1 MDFEL
6 SPAEREFRDEV
17 RSWLDS
23 NKPRG
28 EAPAGEGQ
36 RAFIDRRRAWQKK
49 MFEAGYVGIT
59 WPKEYGGRGA
69 GFMEQ
74 LIFNDEM
81 ILAKAPDPINVIGL
95 GMGGPVVIA
104 HGTEEQKKRYLTP
117 LLSADEIWC
126 QGFSEPNA
134 GSDLSGLQTRAEDK
148 GDHYVV
154 NGQKVWTTLAH
165 VAKWCMLVTR
175 ERKEANPR
183 DGLTYLL
190 VDMESPGIEVRPL
203 VQITGDAEFNEIFFK
218 DVVVPKSQILG
229 EAGNGWAVAMTTL
242 LHERGTLGMSLA
254 TRAQI
259 TAAELAERARRIGRG
274 SDPLVR
280 QRIAQFTIEAR
291 ALQLNGYRAVTAMK
305 RNGIPGPE
313 GSILK
318 LMWSELNQ
326 RMTESAVD
334 IAGPAGQVDGG
345 DGWTYQ
351 FLRSR
356 ANTIEAGTSEVLRNI
371 LAERVLGLPRERF
384 ARLNSLRLGNYA
396 SILSRR
402 RPGGLP
408 AISSRPDD
416 LDRAQVARP
425 RHLDAAGARHA
436 CAARRG

>member
-1 MDFEL
+1 MRVDFEL
-6 SPAEREFRDEV
+6 SGSEKAFRDEV
-17 RSWLDS
+17 RTWLKA
-23 NKPRG
+23 NKPSG
-28 EAPAGEGQ
+28 AAAVAEGQ
-36 RAFIDRRRAWQKK
+36 KAFIEGRRAWQKK
-49 MFEAGYVGIT
+49 LHEAGYVGIT

-81 ILAKAPDPINVIGL
+81 ILAQAPEPINVIGL
-95 GMGGPVVIA
+95 GMGGPVVMT
-104 HGTEEQKKRYLTP
+104 HGTDAQKQRYLAP
-117 LLSADEIWC
+117 LLSAEEIWC

-190 VDMESPGIEVRPL
+190 VDMQSPGVEVRPL

-242 LHERGTLGMSLA
+242 LHERGTLGMALA

-259 TAAELAERARRIGRG
+259 TAAELAEHARKIGRS

-280 QRIAQFTIEAR
+280 QRITQYTIEAR
-291 ALQLNGYRAVTAMK
+291 ALQLNGYRALTSMK

-326 RMTESAVD
+326 RMAETAVD
-334 IAGPAGQVDGG
+334 IAGPAGQVGDGR
-345 DGWTYQ
+345 GWTYQ

-371 LAERVLGLPRERF
+371 LAERVLGLPR
-384 ARLNSLRLGNYA
+384 
-396 SILSRR
+396 SR
-402 RPGGLP
+402 
-408 AISSRPDD
+408 
-416 LDRAQVARP
+416 
-425 RHLDAAGARHA
+425 
-436 CAARRG
+436 

>member
-6 SPAEREFRDEV
+6 SGPEKKFRDEV
-17 RSWLDS
+17 RAWLEA
-23 NKPRG
+23 NKPLG
-28 EAPAGEGQ
+28 DGAAEEGQ
-36 RAFIDRRRAWQKK
+36 KDFIESRRRWQKK
-49 MFEAGYVGIT
+49 MYDAGYVGIT

-69 GFMEQ
+69 GIMEQ

-81 ILAKAPDPINVIGL
+81 IQAQAPEPINVIGL

-104 HGTEEQKKRYLTP
+104 HGTEEQKKRYLAP
-117 LLSADEIWC
+117 LLSAEEIWC

-148 GDHYVV
+148 GDHYLV

-203 VQITGDAEFNEIFFK
+203 AQITGDAEFNEIFFK
-218 DVVVPKSQILG
+218 DVTVPKSQILG

-242 LHERGTLGMSLA
+242 LHERGTLGMALA

-259 TAAELAERARRIGRG
+259 TAAELADHARKLGRG

-280 QRIAQFTIEAR
+280 QKIAKYTIEAR
-291 ALQLNGYRAVTAMK
+291 ALQLNGYRAVTAVK

-326 RMTESAVD
+326 QMAETAVD
-334 IAGPAGQVDGG
+334 IAGAAGQVGDGE
-345 DGWTYQ
+345 GWTYQ

-371 LAERVLGLPRERF
+371 LAERVLGLPR
-384 ARLNSLRLGNYA
+384 
-396 SILSRR
+396 SR
-402 RPGGLP
+402 
-408 AISSRPDD
+408 
-416 LDRAQVARP
+416 
-425 RHLDAAGARHA
+425 
-436 CAARRG
+436 

>member
-6 SPAEREFRDEV
+6 SEPEKKFRDEV
-17 RSWLDS
+17 RGWLKA
-23 NKPRG
+23 NKPRDNG
-28 EAPAGEGQ
+28 SMAEGQ
-36 RAFIDRRRAWQKK
+36 KNFIDSRRAWQKK
-49 MFEAGYVGIT
+49 LYDAGYVGIT
-59 WPKEYGGRGA
+59 WPREYGGRGA

-81 ILAKAPDPINVIGL
+81 ILAQAPEPINVIGL
-95 GMGGPVVIA
+95 GMGGPVVIT
-104 HGTEEQKKRYLTP
+104 HGTEEQKKRYLAP

-126 QGFSEPNA
+126 QVFSEPSA

-148 GDHYVV
+148 GDHYIV

-183 DGLTYLL
+183 HGLTYLL

-242 LHERGTLGMSLA
+242 LHERGTLGMALA

-259 TAAELAERARRIGRG
+259 TAGELAERARRIGRG

-291 ALQLNGYRAVTAMK
+291 ALQLDGYRTVNAIK
-305 RNGIPGPE
+305 RQRISGPQ

-326 RMTESAVD
+326 RMTQSAVD
-334 IAGPAGQVDGG
+334 IARPARHGEDG
-345 DGWTYQ
+345 DGWK
-351 FLRSR
+351 
-356 ANTIEAGTSEVLRNI
+356 
-371 LAERVLGLPRERF
+371 
-384 ARLNSLRLGNYA
+384 
-396 SILSRR
+396 
-402 RPGGLP
+402 
-408 AISSRPDD
+408 
-416 LDRAQVARP
+416 
-425 RHLDAAGARHA
+425 
-436 CAARRG
+436 

>member
-1 MDFEL
+1 MDFDL
-6 SPAEREFRDEV
+6 SDSEKAFRDEV
-17 RSWLDS
+17 RAWLKA
-23 NKPRG
+23 NAPRKD
-28 EAPAGEGQ
+28 APEEGQ
-36 RAFIDRRRAWQKK
+36 KGFIESRRAWQKK
-49 MFEAGYVGIT
+49 LYEAGYIGIT
-59 WPKEYGGRGA
+59 WPKDYGGRGA

-81 ILAKAPDPINVIGL
+81 ITAQTPDPINVIGL
-95 GMGGPVVIA
+95 GMGGPVVIPQ
-104 HGTEEQKKRYLTP
+104 GTEEQKKRYLAP

-134 GSDLSGLQTRAEDK
+134 GSDLSGLQTRAEDM
-148 GDHYVV
+148 GDHYLV

-165 VAKWCMLVTR
+165 VAKVCMLGAR

-218 DVVVPKSQILG
+218 DVKVPKSQILG
-229 EAGNGWAVAMTTL
+229 EAGEGWTVAMTTL
-242 LHERGTLGMSLA
+242 LHERGTLGMALA

-259 TAAELAERARRIGRG
+259 TAAELADHTRRLGRG

-280 QRIAQFTIEAR
+280 QKIAQYTIEAR

-326 RMTESAVD
+326 RMAETAVD
-334 IAGPAGQVDGG
+334 VAGPAGQVG
-345 DGWTYQ
+345 DGTGWKYR

-356 ANTIEAGTSEVLRNI
+356 ANTIEAGTSEVLRHI
-371 LAERVLGLPRERF
+371 PAERVLGRPPR
-384 ARLNSLRLGNYA
+384 
-396 SILSRR
+396 
-402 RPGGLP
+402 P
-408 AISSRPDD
+408 
-416 LDRAQVARP
+416 
-425 RHLDAAGARHA
+425 
-436 CAARRG
+436 

>member
-6 SPAEREFRDEV
+6 SPSEKKFRDEV
-17 RSWLDS
+17 RAWLKA
-23 NKPRG
+23 NAPRG
-28 EAPAGEGQ
+28 ADADGAGDQKE
-36 RAFIDRRRAWQKK
+36 FVSRRRAWQKK
-49 MFEAGYVGIT
+49 LFEAGYIGIT
-59 WPKEYGGRGA
+59 WPKEYSGQGL

-81 ILAKAPDPINVIGL
+81 ILAHAPEPINVIAL

-104 HGTEEQKKRYLTP
+104 HGTEEQKKRYLAP
-117 LLSADEIWC
+117 LLSGDEIWC

-134 GSDLSGLQTRAEDK
+134 GSDLSGLQTRAEDR
-148 GDHYVV
+148 GDHYAVT
-154 NGQKVWTTLAH
+154 GQKVWTTLAH
-165 VAKWCMLVTR
+165 VARWCMLVTR

-218 DVVVPKSQILG
+218 DVEVPKSQILG

-259 TAAELAERARRIGRG
+259 TAAELAEHARRIGRG

-318 LMWSELNQ
+318 LMLSELNQ

-334 IAGPAGQVDGG
+334 IAG
-345 DGWTYQ
+345 
-351 FLRSR
+351 
-356 ANTIEAGTSEVLRNI
+356 
-371 LAERVLGLPRERF
+371 
-384 ARLNSLRLGNYA
+384 
-396 SILSRR
+396 
-402 RPGGLP
+402 
-408 AISSRPDD
+408 
-416 LDRAQVARP
+416 
-425 RHLDAAGARHA
+425 AAGA
-436 CAARRG
+436 

>member
-6 SPAEREFRDEV
+6 SESERAFRDEV
-17 RSWLDS
+17 RAWLKA
-23 NKPRG
+23 NAPRDG
-28 EAPAGEGQ
+28 AAEGGDMK
-36 RAFIDRRRAWQKK
+36 AFVKNRSAWQKK
-49 MFEAGYVGIT
+49 LYDAGYVGMT
-59 WPKEYGGRGA
+59 WPEEYGGRGRS
-69 GFMEQ
+69 FMDQ

-81 ILAKAPDPINVIGL
+81 ILAHAPEPINVIGL

-104 HGTEEQKKRYLTP
+104 HGTDAQKKRYLEP
-117 LLSADEIWC
+117 LLSAEEIWC

-148 GDHYVV
+148 GDHYLV

-165 VAKWCMLVTR
+165 IAKWCMLLAR

-190 VDMESPGIEVRPL
+190 VDMESPGVEVRPL
-203 VQITGDAEFNEIFFK
+203 VQITGDAEFNEIFFH
-218 DVVVPKSQILG
+218 DVKVPKSQILG
-229 EAGNGWAVAMTTL
+229 EAGQGWAVAMTTL
-242 LHERGTLGMSLA
+242 LHERGTLGLALA

-259 TAAELAERARRIGRG
+259 TAAELAEHARKLGRG

-280 QRIAQFTIEAR
+280 QRIAQHTIEAR
-291 ALQLNGYRAVTAMK
+291 ALQLNGYRAVTAVK

-326 RMTESAVD
+326 RMTETAMD
-334 IAGPAGQVDGG
+334 IAGPAAQVGDG
-345 DGWTYQ
+345 DGWKYQ

-371 LAERVLGLPRERF
+371 LAERVLGLPR
-384 ARLNSLRLGNYA
+384 
-396 SILSRR
+396 SR
-402 RPGGLP
+402 
-408 AISSRPDD
+408 
-416 LDRAQVARP
+416 
-425 RHLDAAGARHA
+425 
-436 CAARRG
+436 

>member
-6 SPAEREFRDEV
+6 SDSEKEFRDEV
-17 RSWLDS
+17 RGWLKA
-23 NKPRG
+23 NKPR
-28 EAPAGEGQ
+28 ADDSMAEGQ
-36 RAFIDRRRAWQKK
+36 KAFIEGRRAWQKK
-49 MFEAGYVGIT
+49 LYEAGYVGIT
-59 WPKEYGGRGA
+59 WPKEFGGRGA

-81 ILAKAPDPINVIGL
+81 ILAQTPEPINVIGL

-117 LLSADEIWC
+117 LLSGDEIWC

-154 NGQKVWTTLAH
+154 NGQKVWTTLAQ
-165 VAKWCMLVTR
+165 VAKWCMLLTR
-175 ERKEANPR
+175 ERKEPNPR

-190 VDMESPGIEVRPL
+190 VDMESPGVEVRPL

-229 EAGNGWAVAMTTL
+229 EAGGGWAVAMTTL
-242 LHERGTLGMSLA
+242 LHERGTLGMALA

-259 TAAELAERARRIGRG
+259 TAAELAEHARNTGRG
-274 SDPLVR
+274 SDPLIR
-280 QRIAQFTIEAR
+280 QRVAQYTIEAR
-291 ALQLNGYRAVTAMK
+291 TLQLNGYRAVTAMK

-326 RMTESAVD
+326 RMTETAVD
-334 IAGPAGQVDGG
+334 MAGPAGQVGDGG
-345 DGWTYQ
+345 GWEYA

-371 LAERVLGLPRERF
+371 LAERVLGLPR
-384 ARLNSLRLGNYA
+384 
-396 SILSRR
+396 SR
-402 RPGGLP
+402 
-408 AISSRPDD
+408 
-416 LDRAQVARP
+416 
-425 RHLDAAGARHA
+425 
-436 CAARRG
+436 

>member
-6 SPAEREFRDEV
+6 SGPEKKFRDEV
-17 RSWLDS
+17 RAWLEA
-23 NKPRG
+23 NKPLG
-28 EAPAGEGQ
+28 DGAAEEGQ
-36 RAFIDRRRAWQKK
+36 KDFIESRRRWQKK
-49 MFEAGYVGIT
+49 MYDAGYVGIT

-81 ILAKAPDPINVIGL
+81 IQAQAPEPINVIGL

-117 LLSADEIWC
+117 LLSAEEIWC

-148 GDHYVV
+148 GDHYLV

-203 VQITGDAEFNEIFFK
+203 AQITGDAEFNEIFFK
-218 DVVVPKSQILG
+218 DVTVPKSQILG

-242 LHERGTLGMSLA
+242 LHERGTLGMALA

-259 TAAELAERARRIGRG
+259 TAAELADHARKLGRG

-280 QRIAQFTIEAR
+280 QKIAKYTIEAR
-291 ALQLNGYRAVTAMK
+291 ALQLNGYRAVTAVK

-326 RMTESAVD
+326 QMAETAVD
-334 IAGPAGQVDGG
+334 IAGAAGQVGDGE
-345 DGWTYQ
+345 GWTYQ

-371 LAERVLGLPRERF
+371 LAERVLGLPR
-384 ARLNSLRLGNYA
+384 
-396 SILSRR
+396 SR
-402 RPGGLP
+402 
-408 AISSRPDD
+408 
-416 LDRAQVARP
+416 
-425 RHLDAAGARHA
+425 
-436 CAARRG
+436 